1 MLKDKKYFL
10 FDIDGTL
17 AVDDVLF
24 DGSKKL
30 IDYIS
35 SIGGRSFYITNN
47 STKSRRDYM
56 AGFRRWDILT
66 EEDQFITASYATCR
80 YLKEHYSG
88 KKLFVMGTP
97 SFIEEVK
104 GCGFAVTEQ
113 AEEDVACVVVGFDR
127 TLRYEKVEEACK
139 LLFRPEVDYIGTNPD
154 YRCPAS
160 FGFVPD
166 CGGICE
172 MLNVTV
178 DRKPYYAGKP
188 NKEIV
193 AMCMEQVGAKPEE
206 VLVVGDRLYTDIACG
221 IRAGVETALV
231 LTGEAREK
239 DLDGTQFRPDYVY
252 SDIRQLYEDFIG
264 QRRTT

>member
-1 MLKDKKYFL
+1 MLKEKKYFL

-24 DGSKKL
+24 DGSREL
-30 IDYIS
+30 IAHIA

-47 STKSRRDYM
+47 STKSRKDYM
-56 AGFRRWDILT
+56 EKFKRWGIQTD
-66 EEDQFITASYATCR
+66 EDQFITASYAACR
-80 YLKEHYSG
+80 YLKEQYHG
-88 KKLFVMGTP
+88 RKLFVMGTP
-97 SFIEEVK
+97 SFVEEVK
-104 GCGFAVTEQ
+104 SCGFEVTEQ
-113 AEEDVACVVVGFDR
+113 AEKDVACVVVGFDR
-127 TLRYEKVEEACK
+127 TLCYDKVEAACE

-154 YRCPAS
+154 YRCPTS

-178 DRKPYYAGKP
+178 DRTPRYAGKP
-188 NKEIV
+188 DKGIV
-193 AMCMEQVGAKPEE
+193 TMCMEQVGAKPEE

-231 LTGEAREK
+231 FTGEAKEK
-239 DLDGTQFRPDYVY
+239 DLAQTEFRPNHVY
-252 SDIRQLYEDFIG
+252 RDIRQLYEDFRG
-264 QRRTT
+264 QGE